1 MSKTD
6 LVNFCI
12 WACEVGAQQDSYVDN
27 PVKDDSAIVDMVQ
40 SHFGED
46 ENVII
51 ELCCVCLTEFESV
64 WVVLSTFT
72 QGKNLPPAAQKDGDL
87 DYLHFQMPI
96 VKAQKAEKISTE
108 QLVGETM
115 DIVAEMLDII
125 VSRTGMDT
133 NDRGTDWT
141 FDDT

>member
-12 WACEVGAQQDSYVDN
+12 WVCEVGAQQDSYVDN

-51 ELCCVCLTEFESV
+51 ELCCVCLTESESV
-64 WVVLSTFT
+64 WVVLSTFA
-72 QGKNLPPAAQKDGDL
+72 QGKKPTSGCPKGWRFRL
-87 DYLHFQMPI
+87 LHFQMPI

-141 FDDT
+141 FADT